1 MPRISM
7 IQIKE
12 MTIEDAFNIN
22 SLNEL
27 KNKSEFKGCIIKFVN
42 HPHNYNYHIWVA
54 PDNSD
59 KLSYLTAG
67 QLNQLEN
74 ADAVYVTE
82 EHSYSIGEDGLI
94 EMLSTMSETAQ
105 ERVLAEARKRQGIQK
120 EKHDKN
126 DIIKSNIENGIALSS
141 FKLGI
146 IMNITCINSLH
157 GTEITVKINKSG
169 TENNPYLQPYA
180 KVFNYNPY
188 VFCTLNDLDSLT
200 EISNMTGIAFTA
212 LTEFN
217 SKIIE
222 YLQENG
228 PVSKN
233 KNGPVSK
240 NGMVLANYSVKNG
253 YPIVTIII

>member
-1 MPRISM
+1 MPRIPM

-12 MTIEDAFNIN
+12 MTIEDAFDIN

-42 HPHNYNYHIWVA
+42 NPHNYKYHIWIA
-54 PDNSD
+54 PDNSE

-74 ADAVYVTE
+74 AGAVHVTE

-94 EMLSTMSETAQ
+94 EMLSTMSRTEQ

-141 FKLGI
+141 FKLGL

-157 GTEITVKINKSG
+157 GNEITIKIDKSRREKG
-169 TENNPYLQPYA
+169 DSPHRQPYA
-180 KVFNYNPY
+180 KVFTYNSIIGA
-188 VFCTLNDLDSLT
+188 TNNDLDSLT
-200 EISNMTGIAFTA
+200 EISNMTGIAFTT

-217 SKIIE
+217 SRIIQ
-222 YLQENG
+222 YLQ
-228 PVSKN
+228 

-240 NGMVLANYSVKNG
+240 NGMVLANYRVKNG
-253 YPIVTIII
+253 YPIVTIVT